1 MNGTYFPN
9 PSFPSDETNDGSIND
24 NSIMPKAKNEND
36 GLLDIEDSYIEN
48 VLRQNKG
55 KHVKAYISYP
65 DSTIWRDK
73 MYEGYIREASKDHL
87 IVECLDGKWNLI
99 PMIYLDYVEFEDRIT
114 YLFKNN

>member
-9 PSFPSDETNDGSIND
+9 PSFLDDNKTDSSLPKLNKSD
-24 NSIMPKAKNEND
+24 ND

-55 KHVKAYISYP
+55 KKVKAYVSYP
-65 DSTIWRDK
+65 DSSSWRDK
-73 MYEGYIREASKDHL
+73 LYEGYIREASKDHL
-87 IVECLDGKWNLI
+87 IIECLDNKWMLI